1 MEQKMM
7 IGYWNLL
14 VRMKMMM
21 MMLMILVKVSY
32 VLKEVVVV
40 ATVAGVVE

>member
-14 VRMKMMM
+14 VRMKMM

>member
-1 MEQKMM
+1 MM